1 MIHIIIC
8 EDNKNYRLRTHG
20 IVDSFMMRTNLNY
33 NIKTFDCFSDKLRKI
48 IDNPEDGYYIYIL
61 DIALANYDSGIDIA
75 NAIRV
80 NDYDSVIILETGY
93 KELISDAQKLRLQ
106 ILDYVCKNI
115 NYDKNIE
122 ELLELSLKIFNLK
135 KSIKFKVE
143 KIDYNVKYKD
153 VLKIETDSVE
163 RKCIITTVNRTYE
176 CKKPLYYLEHQLN
189 DDFYKINRG
198 CIVNWRNIK
207 KVDYEKNIITF
218 WNGDTI
224 KGVMSIKHVK
234 GLKDLTR

>member
-20 IVDSFMMRTNLNY
+20 IVDSFMMKTNLNY

-48 IDNPEDGYYIYIL
+48 IDNPEDGHYIYIL

-122 ELLELSLKIFNLK
+122 ELLELCLKIFNLK
-135 KSIKFKVE
+135 KSLKFKVE

-153 VLKIETDSVE
+153 ILKIETDSVE

-176 CKKPLYYLEHQLN
+176 CKKPLYYLENQLN

-198 CIVNWRNIK
+198 CIINWRNIK

-218 WNGDTI
+218 WNGDTVE
-224 KGVMSIKHVK
+224 GVMSIKHVK
-234 GLKDLTR
+234 GLKDLTH

>member
-8 EDNKNYRLRTHG
+8 EDNKNYRLKTHN
-20 IVDSFMMRTNLNY
+20 IVESFMMKTNLNFI
-33 NIKTFDCFSDKLRKI
+33 IKTFDCFNDKLRKI
-48 IDNPEDGYYIYIL
+48 IEKPEDGYYIYIL

-75 NAIRV
+75 NAVRAY
-80 NDYDSVIILETGY
+80 DYDSIIILETGY
-93 KELISDAQKLRLQ
+93 KELISEAQKLRLQ

-115 NYDKNIE
+115 NYEKNIK
-122 ELLELSLKIFNLK
+122 ELLELSLKIFGFK

-153 VLKIETDSVE
+153 VLKIETDSIE
-163 RKCIITTVNRTYE
+163 RKCIITTINRTYE
-176 CKKPLYYLEHQLN
+176 CKKPLYYLEDQLN

-207 KVDYEKNIITF
+207 KVDFEKNIITF
-218 WNGDTI
+218 CNDTTVE
-224 KGVMSIKHVK
+224 GVMSIRHVR
-234 GLKDLTR
+234 GLKDLIR

>member
-8 EDNKNYRLRTHG
+8 EDNKNYRLKTHN
-20 IVDSFMMRTNLNY
+20 IVESFMMKTNINF
-33 NIKTFDCFSDKLRKI
+33 NIKTFDCFNDKLRKI
-48 IDNPEDGYYIYIL
+48 IEKPEDGYYIYIL

-75 NAIRV
+75 NAVRAY
-80 NDYDSVIILETGY
+80 DYDSIIILETGY
-93 KELISDAQKLRLQ
+93 KELISEAQKLRLQ

-115 NYDKNIE
+115 NYEKNIK
-122 ELLELSLKIFNLK
+122 ELLELSLKIFGFK

-153 VLKIETDSVE
+153 VLKIETDSIE
-163 RKCIITTVNRTYE
+163 RKCIITTINRTYE
-176 CKKPLYYLEHQLN
+176 CKKPLYYLEDQLN

-207 KVDYEKNIITF
+207 KVDFEKNIITF
-218 WNGDTI
+218 CNDTTVE
-224 KGVMSIKHVK
+224 GVMSIRHVR
-234 GLKDLTR
+234 GLKDLIR